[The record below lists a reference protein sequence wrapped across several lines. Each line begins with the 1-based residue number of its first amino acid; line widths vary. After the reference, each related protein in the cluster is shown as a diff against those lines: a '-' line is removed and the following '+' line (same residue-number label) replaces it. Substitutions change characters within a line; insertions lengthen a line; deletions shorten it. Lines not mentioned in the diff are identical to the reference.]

1 MNSTIRRPALLE
13 SAKPG
18 INDPINFLG
27 DLRFLGNRPDL
38 ICKASAPSKTIP
50 WFLNS
55 RLTSK
60 TAIIRSAVVREVKK
74 QGGNATVQV
83 SNNNSFAGIIHAA
96 PGVYMAAGVKR
107 MQFAVCSHLV

>member
-38 ICKASAPSKTIP
+38 ICKGKRSFQDDSVVFKLASDQQ
-50 WFLNS
+50 NS
-55 RLTSK
+55 DYSVG
-60 TAIIRSAVVREVKK
+60 SCM
-74 QGGNATVQV
+74 GGQE
-83 SNNNSFAGIIHAA
+83 AGW
-96 PGVYMAAGVKR
+96 
-107 MQFAVCSHLV
+107 